1 MRSSTTFT
9 SDHSLPRLRFNMDDQ
24 LSALRFTC
32 ALACL
37 SVLSLFGLDIFPS
50 LVQGCEFDQYNVLG

>member
-1 MRSSTTFT
+1 
-9 SDHSLPRLRFNMDDQ
+9 MDDQ

-50 LVQGCEFDQYNVLG
+50 LVQGCEFDPYNVLG